1 MSNAK
6 NNIFSKQNLASY
18 SDNFIVTILTLSGAV
33 IALAPKGLAPMVL
46 LLAIGAAVNLWSRGA
61 QINFPLNG
69 GTISLIALIIWAGLS
84 VFWAPNMAESAVKF
98 VQIIGFILCLFPL
111 WLYGRTT
118 EIFQKRTVKI
128 IFSLSFLA
136 SWLFTTLIVFNHHI
150 FIAGISEFNAVLS
163 VLGFSGVQMQNFVSV
178 SNRAITILV
187 PLSFVIYA
195 TCLNNKL
202 IYWPLL
208 AAMFFVIFH
217 SNNQSALLGITVPV
231 VCVLLIY
238 LVPRFVRVFFPIVIV
253 LAGLFVVPLSIV
265 NYQTGLYQKVLPE
278 IFLKKASASPR
289 TDLYYAYAM
298 ASLDRPL
305 LGHGLDTSS
314 SVDFGET
321 DYNFWK
327 NKTRPHHPHNFFL
340 QLFYE
345 FGVLGLVGFFIIL
358 LNLGRRLEFLP
369 VLASVLG
376 VGFFAYNIWQSWFLG
391 MMCLLF
397 FISSALL
404 RSQPKRF

>member
-6 NNIFSKQNLASY
+6 NNIFSKQNLAFY

-46 LLAIGAAVNLWSRGA
+46 LLAIGASVNLWSRGA

-69 GTISLIALIIWAGLS
+69 GTIGLIGLIIWAGLS

-128 IFSLSFLA
+128 ILSLSFLA

-163 VLGFSGVQMQNFVSV
+163 VVGFSGVQMQNFVSV

-187 PLSFVIYA
+187 PLSFVLYA

-208 AAMFFVIFH
+208 VAMFFVIFH
-217 SNNQSALLGITVPV
+217 SNNQSALLGIAAPV
-231 VCVLLIY
+231 VCIFLIC

-253 LAGLFVVPLSIV
+253 LAGLLVVPLSIV
-265 NYQTGLYQKVLPE
+265 NYQTGLYQKILPE
-278 IFLKKASASPR
+278 ILIF
-289 TDLYYAYAM
+289 
-298 ASLDRPL
+298 PL
-305 LGHGLDTSS
+305 
-314 SVDFGET
+314 
-321 DYNFWK
+321 
-327 NKTRPHHPHNFFL
+327 
-340 QLFYE
+340 
-345 FGVLGLVGFFIIL
+345 
-358 LNLGRRLEFLP
+358 
-369 VLASVLG
+369 
-376 VGFFAYNIWQSWFLG
+376 
-391 MMCLLF
+391 
-397 FISSALL
+397 
-404 RSQPKRF
+404 